1 MIDLAGWPALVL
13 TAGLAT
19 RLRPLS
25 NVRAKAAMPVAG
37 APLVGRILTWLRQAG
52 IRRVVLNLHHRPETI
67 TRVVGDGS
75 PWDLEVR
82 YSWEP
87 QILGSAGGPRRARP
101 LLDAERFLIVN
112 GDTLTDCD
120 LGALAE
126 RHIASR
132 PLVTMAVVPGDVARY
147 GGAVVDANGY
157 ITGFA
162 RATHTAPTP
171 PGLPAPPAL
180 AVRHFIGAQA
190 VESRAFDDVP
200 DDQPSE
206 TVLALYPR
214 LIATEP
220 HSIAA
225 YQSTAEFLD
234 VGTAQDYLD
243 TVAKIA
249 AREQR
254 PFDRGSGLSIA
265 PGGDISE
272 TVIWDRVTIGRGVR
286 LHRCVVADDVTLP
299 DGMQFEQRVIVA
311 APHGFESVGLR

>member
-37 APLVGRILTWLRQAG
+37 TPLVGRILTWLRDAG

-75 PWDLEVR
+75 PWGVDVR

-87 QILGSAGGPRRARP
+87 QILGSAGGPRRAIP

-120 LGALAE
+120 LGALAG
-126 RHIASR
+126 RHLSAR
-132 PLVTMAVVPGDVARY
+132 ALVTMAVVSGDVERY
-147 GGAVVDANGY
+147 GGAVVDADGY

-162 RATHTAPTP
+162 RAARSRP
-171 PGLPAPPAL
+171 PGAAEPPGS
-180 AVRHFIGAQA
+180 VFHFIGAQA
-190 VESRAFDDVP
+190 VETRAFDDVP

-214 LIATEP
+214 LIARSPTTL
-220 HSIAA
+220 AA
-225 YQSTAEFLD
+225 FPSTAEFRD
-234 VGTAQDYLD
+234 VGTAQDYLG
-243 TVAKIA
+243 TTLRIA
-249 AREQR
+249 AREQA
-254 PFDRGSGLSIA
+254 PLDRGRDVSIA
-265 PGGDISE
+265 PDAEISE
-272 TVIWDRVTIGRGVR
+272 SVIWDRVRIGRGVR
-286 LHRCVVADDVTLP
+286 LHRCVVADDVVIP
-299 DGMQFEQRVIVA
+299 DGLRLDERVIVA
-311 APHGFESVGLR
+311 APGGFESVGLG

>member
-25 NVRAKAAMPVAG
+25 NLRAKAAMPVAG

-52 IRRVVLNLHHRPETI
+52 VRRVVLNLHHRPETI

-120 LGALAE
+120 LGALAA
-126 RHIASR
+126 RHVESGA
-132 PLVTMAVVPGDVARY
+132 LVTMAVVAGDVARY
-147 GGAVVDANGY
+147 GGAVVDVNGN

-162 RATHTAPTP
+162 RATHTSPTP
-171 PGLPAPPAL
+171 PALPAP
-180 AVRHFIGAQA
+180 AVLHFIGAQA
-190 VESRAFDDVP
+190 VEARAFDDVP
-200 DDQPSE
+200 EDQPFE
-206 TVLALYPR
+206 IVRTLYPR
-214 LIATEP
+214 LIA
-220 HSIAA
+220 AA
-225 YQSTAEFLD
+225 PASVAAFQSTAEFLD

-243 TVAKIA
+243 TVARIA
-249 AREQR
+249 AREQQS
-254 PFDRGSGLSIA
+254 FDRGNAVSIA
-265 PGGDISE
+265 PDAEISE

-286 LHRCVVADDVTLP
+286 LHRCVVGDDVTIP
-299 DGMQFEQRVIVA
+299 DGLQFEQRVLVA
-311 APHGFESVGLR
+311 TPSGLESVGLR